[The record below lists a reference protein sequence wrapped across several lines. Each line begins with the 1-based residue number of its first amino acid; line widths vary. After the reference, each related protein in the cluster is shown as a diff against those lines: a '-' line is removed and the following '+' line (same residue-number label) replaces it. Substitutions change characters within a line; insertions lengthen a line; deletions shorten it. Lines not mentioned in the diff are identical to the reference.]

1 MGRQESSVSMYS
13 SYKRRPHRSH
23 GVRHRWISLVV
34 VVLMCSST
42 ACGDDPQGAK
52 SPELPATVQTSG
64 VQTSGSPGIS
74 THTALPPGPVPSSRD
89 TLHRHMQELT
99 LLLNVRCSST
109 APEGLDCT
117 TQAQQIA
124 AVAVAIRQNIETGP
138 DSVRFHEAVQII
150 NRLNSVPQDRMAD
163 PSAQQ
168 QVLGIGA
175 ALQSWLSSSLA
186 Q

>member
-1 MGRQESSVSMYS
+1 
-13 SYKRRPHRSH
+13 
-23 GVRHRWISLVV
+23 
-34 VVLMCSST
+34 
-42 ACGDDPQGAK
+42 
-52 SPELPATVQTSG
+52 
-64 VQTSGSPGIS
+64 
-74 THTALPPGPVPSSRD
+74 
-89 TLHRHMQELT
+89 MQELT